1 MEYKKDQNSFRIS
14 AKRILLSYSQ
24 VDTKFTLNHVLEQLQ
39 RKVGRF
45 SYVISKEMHKD
56 GGLHFHALLIDR
68 RKFNI
73 KSPHTLDLEI
83 DGITVHGNYIP
94 VKNLDSAVFYV
105 CKDKQYIT
113 NLENLHEGELLTAKE
128 FIYQQVQLKG
138 VDQALLEY
146 SQTHKEKALAGVSVS
161 ALKKHFSDIQKIEL
175 ATKIEKIDTPFLLK
189 HFNLGD
195 ELQEWVQKP
204 DKTLIVVGRS
214 GIGKTHFLKAFVTH
228 KKLKTLLVK
237 HKKDLRRLND
247 TYDAILIDDA
257 NIHEIEETQL
267 LGLIDNQ
274 AYQTLRVL
282 YDTVHKKQ
290 GVVQMIAMNKK
301 EFRKI
306 KNTLQ
311 QDRFSRRILVVKP
324 REPFMINV
332 FVNVYNNHN
341 HIQNNHI
348 HNNYMAYHKKSQ
360 MQDNAF
366 EEHQRGEKEYVK
378 KMQERL
384 QLIDESLN

>member
-1 MEYKKDQNSFRIS
+1 MEYIKDQNSFRIS

-45 SYVISKEMHKD
+45 SYVISKEQHKD
-56 GGLHFHALLIDR
+56 GGIHFHALLIHR

-138 VDQALLEY
+138 VDKALLEY

-195 ELQEWVQKP
+195 ELQEWVQNP

-214 GIGKTHFLKAFVTH
+214 EIGKTQFLKAFVTH
-228 KKLKTLLVK
+228 KKLKTLVVK
-237 HKKDLRRLND
+237 HKEDLRRLND

-290 GVVQMIAMNKK
+290 GVVQMIAMNKN

-311 QDRFSRRILVVKP
+311 QDRFSRRILVIKP

-332 FVNVYNNHN
+332 CVNVHLHN

-348 HNNYMAYHKKSQ
+348 HNNYMSSHKDSQ

-366 EEHQRGEKEYVK
+366 EEHQKVEKEYVK

-384 QLIDESLN
+384 QLIDESLD

>member
-1 MEYKKDQNSFRIS
+1 MEYIKDQNSFRIS

-39 RKVGRF
+39 RKVGKF

-56 GGLHFHALLIDR
+56 GGIHFHALLIHR

-138 VDQALLEY
+138 VDKALLEY

-195 ELQEWVQKP
+195 ELQEWVQNP

-214 GIGKTHFLKAFVTH
+214 EIGKTQFLKAFVTH
-228 KKLKTLLVK
+228 KKVKTLVVK
-237 HKKDLRRLND
+237 HKEDLRRLND

-290 GVVQMIAMNKK
+290 GVVQMIAMNKN

-311 QDRFSRRILVVKP
+311 QDRFSRRILVIKP

-332 FVNVYNNHN
+332 CVNVHLHN

-348 HNNYMAYHKKSQ
+348 HNNYMSSHKDSQ

-366 EEHQRGEKEYVK
+366 EEHQKVEKEYVK

-384 QLIDESLN
+384 QLIDESLD

>member
-1 MEYKKDQNSFRIS
+1 MEYIKDQNSFRIS

-39 RKVGRF
+39 RKVGKF
-45 SYVISKEMHKD
+45 SYVISKEQHKD
-56 GGLHFHALLIDR
+56 GGIHFHALLIHR

-138 VDQALLEY
+138 VDKALLEY

-195 ELQEWVQKP
+195 ELQEWVQNP

-214 GIGKTHFLKAFVTH
+214 EIGKTQFLKAFVTH
-228 KKLKTLLVK
+228 KKLKTLVVK
-237 HKKDLRRLND
+237 HKEDLRRLND

-290 GVVQMIAMNKK
+290 GVVQMIAMNKN

-311 QDRFSRRILVVKP
+311 QDRFSRRILVIKP

-332 FVNVYNNHN
+332 CVNVHLHN

-348 HNNYMAYHKKSQ
+348 HNNYMSSHKDSQ

-366 EEHQRGEKEYVK
+366 EEHQKVEKEYVK

-384 QLIDESLN
+384 QLIDESLD